1 MGNPKTQ
8 KMTSGSRSASR
19 KRAVRSWEKGRNVV
33 ITQMPSGEGD
43 EDVLK
48 ARVSSTQAH

>member
-19 KRAVRSWEKGRNVV
+19 KRALRSWENGRILI
-33 ITQMPSGEGD
+33 ITQVPSGERE
-43 EDVLK
+43 EDVLET
-48 ARVSSTQAH
+48 RVPCTQTH